1 MGAATS
7 VPGTLGGM
15 PEPAVPTEG
24 RAVLHLFCHVR
35 READRA
41 AVQTAVETA
50 TADGNQVIPVA
61 VQGHKA
67 DVAFMIIG
75 PDWWRI
81 RRLQTD
87 LRLAGLEIADSYV
100 SLTEISEYAQ
110 SRPDDYKQAK
120 LYPELPPEG
129 LVNWCFYGMS
139 RTRDVGA
146 NWYTLDFDERR
157 RLMGEHGGTGRAYR
171 GRVVQLITG
180 SSGIDDYEWGVTLF
194 ARHPDDLKEIVYE
207 MRYDRASSVYG
218 IFGPFFAGTIGTLD
232 EVLDAV
238 GLT

>member
-1 MGAATS
+1 MDPSALL
-7 VPGTLGGM
+7 PGTLTGM
-15 PEPAVPTEG
+15 PEPAVPSEG
-24 RAVLHLFCHVR
+24 RAVLHLFCQMKR
-35 READRA
+35 KTDRTALHRAVEA
-41 AVQTAVETA
+41 AV
-50 TADGNQVIPVA
+50 ADDLQVVTVA
-61 VQGHKA
+61 IQGHKA
-67 DVAFMIIG
+67 DLAFMVLG

-81 RRLQTD
+81 RRFQSD
-87 LRLAGLEIADSYV
+87 LRAAGLKTVDSYV

-110 SRPDDYKQAK
+110 SRPEEYKQAK

-129 LVNWCFYGMS
+129 LRSWCFYGMS

-157 RLMGEHGGTGRAYR
+157 KLMGEHGGTGRAYR

-194 ARHPDDLKEIVYE
+194 AAHPDDLKEIVYE
-207 MRYDRASSVYG
+207 MRYDRASSIYG

-238 GLT
+238 ELA

>member
-1 MGAATS
+1 M
-7 VPGTLGGM
+7 
-15 PEPAVPTEG
+15 
-24 RAVLHLFCHVR
+24 LHLFCHVR
-35 READRA
+35 RRTDR
-41 AVQTAVETA
+41 TAVAGAVERA
-50 TADGNQVIPVA
+50 VADGNQVVPVA

-67 DVAFMIIG
+67 DVAFMVVG
-75 PDWWRI
+75 SDWWRI
-81 RRLQTD
+81 RRFQSDLQA
-87 LRLAGLEIADSYV
+87 AGLKIVNSYV
-100 SLTEISEYAQ
+100 SVTEVSEYARA
-110 SRPDDYKQAK
+110 RPGDYQQAK

-129 LVNWCFYGMS
+129 MPAWCFYGMS

-207 MRYDRASSVYG
+207 MRYDEASSVYG
-218 IFGPFFAGTIGTLD
+218 IFGPFFAGTVGTLPD
-232 EVLDAV
+232 VLDAAGV
-238 GLT
+238 A